1 MMLSQ
6 LIPDTP
12 LDRDV
17 LVNGI
22 SDDSRKMEEGH
33 VFLAMPGLQHDGRA
47 FIDDVAGRASAI
59 LCEAPVPGVD
69 VDVPLIEIENLRMEA
84 GKIASR
90 FFGNPSG
97 QMKVVAV
104 TGTNG
109 KTSVSNYIATAAN
122 NLGCPCGVIG
132 TLGTGVPDALN
143 NPGLTTPDAISM
155 QTSLAS
161 LRKDGCAMIALEA
174 SSHGL
179 AQGRLNGTA
188 IDVAVFTNLTH
199 DHLDYHES
207 FETYLQ
213 SKQRLFEWPGL
224 HTAVIN
230 RDDPHGETLSSVS
243 SRTIFYGFED
253 ADVVASS
260 IELHADGLSFDLESP
275 WGSTRLESTLI
286 GRFNISNL
294 LATVS
299 VLGVLG
305 FDLDDI
311 TSAVGEIRNVT
322 GRMHTLSKDGLPRVV
337 IDYAHTPDALA
348 NALTAVQEHC
358 SGQLWC
364 VFGCGGDRDKGKRSL
379 MGSVAVHFS
388 NYIVVTDDNPR
399 NEDPDSIVNDIMK
412 GIDNVENVEKI
423 SPRPDAI
430 AYAINHAGE
439 EDVILIAGKG
449 HESYQEIRGSREVYS
464 DFEAVRQCFEQQRT
478 GRIQ

>member
-1 MMLSQ
+1 M
-6 LIPDTP
+6 
-12 LDRDV
+12 
-17 LVNGI
+17 
-22 SDDSRKMEEGH
+22 
-33 VFLAMPGLQHDGRA
+33 
-47 FIDDVAGRASAI
+47 
-59 LCEAPVPGVD
+59 
-69 VDVPLIEIENLRMEA
+69 
-84 GKIASR
+84 
-90 FFGNPSG
+90 
-97 QMKVVAV
+97 
-104 TGTNG
+104 
-109 KTSVSNYIATAAN
+109 
-122 NLGCPCGVIG
+122 
-132 TLGTGVPDALN
+132 
-143 NPGLTTPDAISM
+143 
-155 QTSLAS
+155 
-161 LRKDGCAMIALEA
+161 
-174 SSHGL
+174 
-179 AQGRLNGTA
+179 
-188 IDVAVFTNLTH
+188 
-199 DHLDYHES
+199 
-207 FETYLQ
+207 
-213 SKQRLFEWPGL
+213 
-224 HTAVIN
+224 
-230 RDDPHGETLSSVS
+230 S